1 MDIAIARFFRM
12 LRRFDDPERQE
23 ELARRFVQVVRRVEG
38 REAHHTLRR
47 VLYHMERSSIPAL
60 TSLKEELRREL
71 EHVQQTWR

>member
-1 MDIAIARFFRM
+1 MNIAITRFFRM

-23 ELARRFVQVVRRVEG
+23 ELTRRFVQVVRRVEG
-38 REAHHTLRR
+38 REAYRTLQC

-60 TSLKEELRREL
+60 ASLEEELRREL